1 MARIQNGSTQST
13 WKLLSTSLAANSKDL
28 PHLEGHRIELADTLA
43 KTEDLTLQIAAL
55 TASKQ
60 EATKQ
65 LEGLMVQG
73 RKLATYLRVGVK
85 QNYGNRSE
93 KLVEF
98 GVQPLRVHRKAAK
111 APAPTPAPAPV
122 PTPANTTPS
131 TTIPSTAKPAVT
143 AEAPVPADSGH

>member
-1 MARIQNGSTQST
+1 MARIQDGSTRST

-28 PHLEGHRIELADTLA
+28 PHLEGHRVELADTLA
-43 KTEDLTLQIAAL
+43 KTEDLTTQIAAL

-60 EATKQ
+60 EASKQ
-65 LEGLMVQG
+65 LEVLMVDG

-98 GVQPLRVHRKAAK
+98 GLQPLRRKK
-111 APAPTPAPAPV
+111 TEPAPTDPV
-122 PTPANTTPS
+122 PVAP
-131 TTIPSTAKPAVT
+131 KP
-143 AEAPVPADSGH
+143 

>member
-1 MARIQNGSTQST
+1 MARIQNGSTQSS

-28 PHLEGHRIELADTLA
+28 PHLEAHRVELADTLT
-43 KTEDLTLQIAAL
+43 KTEELTTQIAAL

-60 EATKQ
+60 EASKQ
-65 LEGLMVQG
+65 LEVLMVGG

-98 GVQPLRVHRKAAK
+98 GLQPLRIHRKAAE
-111 APAPTPAPAPV
+111 APAPTPAAPG
-122 PTPANTTPS
+122 TTTPS
-131 TTIPSTAKPAVT
+131 TPKPATSADTPT
-143 AEAPVPADSGH
+143 AGSGH